1 MYFRVQEKKKV
12 PEDSIVIVGLPG
24 IGYIGKLIVDYFI
37 DKFRAQK
44 IVSIYSSSL
53 LPVAIVE
60 GSLIVGLPS
69 FEIYKAR
76 KRINKRYPLLL
87 FKVDI
92 PVDLTENLFLISHIL
107 SLFNRYKIR
116 EIVFIASYLKG
127 AVSEQQEQISCCS
140 NINKTQVAIH
150 DISGIIAK
158 ISCFYNLKAEILS
171 VSSFSTMPGGFDLQG
186 VRGVIYYINNL
197 FDLGIKNIE
206 KDLERLR
213 EEIEKSPF
221 GDIQR
226 FQQSMERVYLAEPSY
241 IE

>member
-12 PEDSIVIVGLPG
+12 PEDSIVIVGLPD

-60 GSLIVGLPS
+60 DSRIVGLPS
-69 FEIYKAR
+69 FEIYEAR
-76 KRINKRYPLLL
+76 KRINKRYPLIL

-92 PVDLTENLFLISHIL
+92 PVDLTANLFFLVSHIL
-107 SLFNRYKIR
+107 SLFDRYKIR

-127 AVSEQQEQISCCS
+127 AVSEQQEQIFCCS

-150 DISGIIAK
+150 DISGIIA
-158 ISCFYNLKAEILS
+158 
-171 VSSFSTMPGGFDLQG
+171 
-186 VRGVIYYINNL
+186 
-197 FDLGIKNIE
+197 
-206 KDLERLR
+206 
-213 EEIEKSPF
+213 
-221 GDIQR
+221 R
-226 FQQSMERVYLAEPSY
+226 FLVF
-241 IE
+241 IT